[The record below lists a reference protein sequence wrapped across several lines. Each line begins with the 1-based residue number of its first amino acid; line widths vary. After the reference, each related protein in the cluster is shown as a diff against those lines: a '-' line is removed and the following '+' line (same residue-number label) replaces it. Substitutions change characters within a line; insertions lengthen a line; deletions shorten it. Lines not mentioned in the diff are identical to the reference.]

1 MNLKILYMEVQNR
14 ESVTTRIIL
23 SMPTNLGYPIKFHL
37 ANVKIMSQAKGYT
50 KKMREKII
58 NGIASQSPFLA
69 WFFFNENFFFPI
81 PRPLLFIT
89 I

>member
-1 MNLKILYMEVQNR
+1 MEVQNR
-14 ESVTTRIIL
+14 ESVTTRRML

-37 ANVKIMSQAKGYT
+37 ANVKIISQAKGYT
-50 KKMREKII
+50 KNIREKII

-69 WFFFNENFFFPI
+69 WFFFNEDFFFPI
-81 PRPLLFIT
+81 PLPLIFVT